1 MTSASPAALLLL
13 LACTSVLQPA
23 DTFRLAIMQ
32 ATKGEAEKFAPLVP
46 FLQKHGVTATL
57 VGMKSYQDAAQKF
70 AAGEA
75 DGMFSGSGV
84 AGTLIIKGLAT
95 PCVRPVGAD
104 GTSTYWATILAKA
117 GTPAVTDG
125 KIFDGKKVLCCALA
139 SSGEFY
145 LKSLVRAGGANPQ
158 ILIAANH
165 GAAITALDKGQADYA
180 VVKNRVWDKEKAKY
194 PALAEVGQDTG
205 ENPDNTLM
213 ISAKAD
219 PALAARIRDALL
231 GLASSDGAE
240 AAAVKDS
247 LKVARFIVTTEAD
260 FGHNLKLLAAAGVT
274 KDFAFA
280 P

>member
-1 MTSASPAALLLL
+1 MHRTLPILATLILASTVQAA
-13 LACTSVLQPA
+13 
-23 DTFRLAIMQ
+23 DGFRLAIMQ
-32 ATKGEAEKFAPLVP
+32 ATKGEAEKYAPLVP
-46 FLQKHGVTATL
+46 YLKLHGVEATL

-104 GTSTYWATILAKA
+104 GNSTYWATVVAKA

-125 KIFDGKKVLCCALA
+125 KAFDGRKVLCCALA

-145 LKSLVRAGGANPQ
+145 LKSLVNAGGAKPE

-165 GAAITALDKGQADYA
+165 GAAIAALDKGQADYA
-180 VVKNRVWDKEKAKY
+180 VVKNRVWDKEKSKY
-194 PALAEVGQDTG
+194 PGLAEVGKDTG

-213 ISAKAD
+213 ISGKAD
-219 PALAARIRDALL
+219 AAVAAKVREALL
-231 GLASSDGAE
+231 ALEKADAPESK
-240 AAAVKDS
+240 AAKDS
-247 LKVARFIVTTEAD
+247 LKVVRFILTTEAD
-260 FGHNLKLLAAAGVT
+260 FSHNLKMLAAAGVT
-274 KDFAFA
+274 KDFTFA